1 MTNLLKILGTLG
13 SLGTHKDDILIHRT
27 PSFLFPLPVPCL
39 LAIESSCDE
48 TAVAI
53 ICREE
58 GRPRLLTSLI
68 SSQIEIHREYGG
80 VVPEVACRNHALRI
94 RPLVQQALDDT
105 SLSLEEIDAFAATR
119 GPGLA
124 SSLLVGFSYA
134 KGLAAATGKPFYGI
148 NHMEGHLLSPFLEPG
163 KVAPHLG
170 LIVSG
175 GHTLLIDVQGFGN
188 YKLMGHTIDDAA
200 GEAFD
205 KVGRMLDLPY
215 PGGPE
220 IEKHAREGN
229 PKAFHFPRPRLKDA
243 PLDFSFSGLK
253 TAVLYQLQKLEN
265 PHSQLADLCASFQ
278 AAVIDSLVK
287 KTILA
292 ALEADRQMI
301 TLSGG
306 VACNKALQSALGAA
320 AEEVDMTLFL
330 TPPALTTDNA
340 GMIAFAGLLSS
351 ENREAD
357 FLTVGIDPNL
367 SLTA

>member
-1 MTNLLKILGTLG
+1 M
-13 SLGTHKDDILIHRT
+13 
-27 PSFLFPLPVPCL
+27 PYL

-58 GRPRLLTSLI
+58 GQPRLLSSLI

-80 VVPEVACRNHALRI
+80 VVPEVACRNHAQRI
-94 RPLVQQALDDT
+94 RPLVQQALEKAEVT
-105 SLSLEEIDAFAATR
+105 LEQIDVFAATC

-124 SSLLVGFSYA
+124 SSLLVGLSYA
-134 KGLAAATGKPFYGI
+134 KGLAAATSKPFYGV
-148 NHMEGHLLSPFLEPG
+148 NHMEGHLLSPFLERG
-163 KVAPHLG
+163 QVEPHLG

-188 YKLMGHTIDDAA
+188 YRLIGRTIDDAA

-205 KVGRMLDLPY
+205 KVGRMLELPY

-220 IEKHAREGN
+220 IEKHAREGD

-253 TAVLYQLQKLEN
+253 TAVLYQLQKLDD
-265 PHSQLADLCASFQ
+265 PKSQLNDLCASFQ
-278 AAVIDSLVK
+278 QAVIDSLVK
-287 KTILA
+287 KTLLA
-292 ALEADRQMI
+292 ANEANHKTI
-301 TLSGG
+301 ALSGG
-306 VACNKALQSALGAA
+306 VACNKTLQSALRIA
-320 AEEVDMTLFL
+320 AESEGLSLLL

-351 ENREAD
+351 ENRAPD
-357 FLTVGIDPNL
+357 PLSVGINPNL
-367 SLTA
+367 SLAP